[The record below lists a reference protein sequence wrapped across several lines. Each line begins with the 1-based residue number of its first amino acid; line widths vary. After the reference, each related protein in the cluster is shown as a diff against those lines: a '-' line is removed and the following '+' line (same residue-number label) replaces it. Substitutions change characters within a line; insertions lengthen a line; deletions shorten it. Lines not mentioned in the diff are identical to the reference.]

1 MRRACTH
8 NAPTPFRVDQGP
20 NLRDKRRQVRA
31 YHGSMIFRVIA
42 LMTSLLATA
51 SAQPP
56 TPLSPPVASL
66 IPYTVKGPQGERLD
80 EYHWLRDDN
89 PKAKRPEVMSHLE
102 AENAYAEAVMAPL
115 KPLRER
121 LQSEL
126 RSRIKEDE
134 STPPAYDGGWWT
146 WREFKPGLEYALLY
160 RQRGTP
166 EKPDAK
172 APRLLVLDQ
181 NERARGHAFFKV
193 GAAAISPNGRLLA
206 WTEDTAGRRIHTLR
220 FKDLSTGQELAE
232 TVTGVLED
240 VVWAQDSRTVFY
252 ILQDPV
258 TLQSGPVYRHRV
270 GTPAQQDVKVF
281 EEADKTLFVG
291 LARSASRRFVLI
303 VIGGSDTTE
312 TRAVDASAPQG
323 PARVVLQRRDKVRHT
338 ADHLRGRWVIQ
349 TNEGAVNF
357 KLVEAP
363 QRAPDDRRLWRTLVP
378 GREQVTIEAFSLM
391 DAGIA
396 LQERV
401 QADSQVRLLQGSRS
415 VPVAA
420 APASTAILAANS
432 DPRAAHLR
440 YMESSMVQPALTWDL
455 HLASGQRVLRK
466 RREVPGYD
474 ATRYTTQRV
483 WAAARDGKQV
493 PVTLSWRTDR
503 AQRDGRAPLLQIGYG
518 SYGLSYDATFSAHRV
533 SLMDRG
539 FVMAI
544 AHVRGGADLGEGWYE
559 DGRLMHKKNTFN
571 DFIDATQ
578 ALVKDGWAA
587 PDKVFASGGSAGG
600 LLMGVIANQA
610 PKLYRGIVADVPFVD
625 VVTTMLDDTIPL
637 TAQEWTQWGDP
648 RQKAAHDYMLSYS
661 PYDNVAA
668 QDYPAML
675 VTTGL
680 WDSQVQYF
688 EPAKWVARLRAKK
701 TDRNPLLLFTNLNAG
716 HGGASGRYA
725 ELAEVAREYAF
736 LLDLVGVKD

>member
-1 MRRACTH
+1 
-8 NAPTPFRVDQGP
+8 
-20 NLRDKRRQVRA
+20 
-31 YHGSMIFRVIA
+31 
-42 LMTSLLATA
+42 MTSLMNAA
-51 SAQPP
+51 SAQP
-56 TPLSPPVASL
+56 LQAPVAAAV
-66 IPYTVKGPQGERLD
+66 PYTVKSPQGERVD
-80 EYHWLRDDN
+80 EYHWLRDDDA
-89 PKAKRPEVMSHLE
+89 KTKRPEVLRHLE
-102 AENAYAEAVMAPL
+102 AENAYAEAQMAPL
-115 KPLRER
+115 QSLREG
-121 LQSEL
+121 LQAEL

-134 STPPAYDGGWWT
+134 STPPAYDNGWWS
-146 WREFKPGLEYALLY
+146 WREFKPGQEYALLY

-166 EKPDAK
+166 DKPDAK
-172 APRLLVLDQ
+172 APRQLLLDQ
-181 NERARGHAFFKV
+181 NERAQGQAFYKV
-193 GAAAISPNGRLLA
+193 GATAVSPDGRLLA

-220 FKDLSTGQELAE
+220 FKDLQTGQLLPDSI
-232 TVTGVLED
+232 TGVLED

-270 GTPAQQDVKVF
+270 GTPAQQDVLVF

-303 VIGGSDTTE
+303 TIGGTDTTE
-312 TRAVDASAPQG
+312 TRAVDAHAPQG

-357 KLVEAP
+357 KLVQAP

-396 LQERV
+396 LQEKV

-440 YMESSMVQPALTWDL
+440 YLVSSLVQPPSTWDL

-466 RREVPGYD
+466 RRDVPGYD
-474 ATRYTTQRV
+474 AGRYSTERT
-483 WAAARDGKQV
+483 WAPARDGQQV
-493 PVTLSWRTDR
+493 PVTLAWRADR
-503 AQRDGRAPLLQIGYG
+503 ARRDGQAPLLVTGYG
-518 SYGLSYDATFSAHRV
+518 AYGISYDAAFSAHRI

-539 FVMAI
+539 FVIAI

-559 DGRLMHKKNTFN
+559 DGRLMRKKNTFN
-571 DFIDATQ
+571 DFVDATQ
-578 ALVKDGWAA
+578 ALVKAGWAA
-587 PDKVFASGGSAGG
+587 PGKVFASGGSAGG
-600 LLMGVIANQA
+600 LLMGVIANEA
-610 PKLYRGIVADVPFVD
+610 PTLYRGIVADVPFVD
-625 VVTTMLDDTIPL
+625 VVTTMLDETIPL
-637 TAQEWTQWGDP
+637 TAQEWAQWGDP
-648 RQKAAHDYMLSYS
+648 RQKAAYDYMLSYS
-661 PYDNVAA
+661 PYDNVKA
-668 QDYPAML
+668 QDYPALL
-675 VTTGL
+675 VTAGL

-701 TDRNPLLLFTNLNAG
+701 TDRNPLLLFTNMTAG
-716 HGGASGRYA
+716 HGGASGRFA

-736 LLDLVGVKD
+736 LLDLAGLRN

>member
-1 MRRACTH
+1 ML
-8 NAPTPFRVDQGP
+8 FRVF
-20 NLRDKRRQVRA
+20 LC
-31 YHGSMIFRVIA
+31 
-42 LMTSLLATA
+42 MTSLIATA
-51 SAQPP
+51 SAQSPAA
-56 TPLSPPVASL
+56 TPVPPVAARLSF
-66 IPYTVKGPQGERLD
+66 TVKGPQGDRVD
-80 EYHWLRDDN
+80 EYHWLRDDD
-89 PKAKRPEVMSHLE
+89 PKAKRPEVMHHLE
-102 AENAYAEAVMAPL
+102 AENAYAESVMAPL
-115 KPLRER
+115 KPLRDK
-121 LQSEL
+121 LQAEL

-134 STPPAYDGGWWT
+134 STPPAYEHGWWT
-146 WREFKPGLEYALLY
+146 WREFQPGKEYPLLW
-160 RQRGTP
+160 RQRGSP
-166 EKPDAK
+166 EKPDTK
-172 APRLLVLDQ
+172 SPRQLVLDQ
-181 NERARGHAFFKV
+181 NQRAQGQAFFKV
-193 GAAAISPNGRLLA
+193 GAAAASPDGRFLA

-220 FKDLSTGQELAE
+220 FKDLATGRELPD

-240 VVWAQDSRTVFY
+240 VVWAQDSHTVFY

-258 TLQSGPVYRHRV
+258 TLQSGPVYRHRL

-291 LARSASRRFVLI
+291 LSRSASRRYVLI
-303 VIGGSDTTE
+303 TIGGSDTTE
-312 TRAVDASAPQG
+312 TRAIDARSPQG
-323 PARVVLQRRDKVRHT
+323 PVRVVLQRRDKVRHT

-357 KLVEAP
+357 KLVQAP

-396 LQERV
+396 LQEKV

-432 DPRAAHLR
+432 DPGAAHLR
-440 YMESSMVQPALTWDL
+440 YLVSSMVQPATTWDL
-455 HLASGQRVLRK
+455 HFASGQPVLRK
-466 RREVPGYD
+466 RKEVPGYE
-474 ATRYTTQRV
+474 AERYSTQRI
-483 WAAARDGKQV
+483 WAAARDGQRV
-493 PVTLSWRTDR
+493 PVTLSWRPDR
-503 AQRDGRAPLLQIGYG
+503 AQRNGRAPLLLIGYG
-518 SYGLSYDATFSAHRV
+518 SYGLSYDATFSANRV

-539 FVMAI
+539 FVIGI

-571 DFIDATQ
+571 DFVDATL
-578 ALVKDGWAA
+578 ALVAESWAA
-587 PDKVFASGGSAGG
+587 ADKVFASGGSAGG
-600 LLMGVIANQA
+600 LLMGVIANEA
-610 PKLYRGIVADVPFVD
+610 PTLYRGIVADVPFVD
-625 VVTTMLDDTIPL
+625 VVTTMLDETIPL

-661 PYDNVAA
+661 PYDNVKA
-668 QDYPAML
+668 QDYPALL

-688 EPAKWVARLRAKK
+688 EPAKWVARLRARK
-701 TDRNPLLLFTNLNAG
+701 TDRNPLLLFTNMNAG
-716 HGGASGRYA
+716 HGGASGRFA

-736 LLDLVGVKD
+736 LLDLAGVRD